1 MKENILTVL
10 VPAYN
15 SLEGVIRIVDSIKSR
30 KNVGLIVSDDSSDSA
45 MAGAIKA
52 YVNNF
57 KRSDYS
63 YIKHESTGNAVDNW
77 NSLLS
82 SVESKFFVFVH
93 HDETFSNTLFIDE
106 IEKCQEFLELMVLP
120 VRIEHSNGVFRNVK
134 STVQS
139 MLIKLLKNR
148 SPTLNF
154 IGGPTAL
161 LIIKSSNV
169 PKFNRDLIYY
179 VDVDWYVKVFSNV
192 TYKNIKFFSKTTV
205 VSTITNFSITKKIF
219 PRMKET
225 ILSDLSILKK
235 HYPGN
240 VFLKWSMEGE
250 IFKVVYKLILA
261 PSFASFYFRKIKSF
275 LLG

>member
-10 VPAYN
+10 VPSYN

-45 MAGAIKA
+45 VAGAIKA

-82 SVESKFFVFVH
+82 SVKSKFFVLVH
-93 HDETFSNTLFIDE
+93 HDETFSNTLFINE
-106 IEKCQEFLELMVLP
+106 VEKHQEFLELMVLP

-161 LIIKSSNV
+161 LIIKSGNI
-169 PKFNRDLIYY
+169 PQFNRDLVYY

-205 VSTITNFSITKKIF
+205 VSTISNFSITKKNF
-219 PRMKET
+219 YNMKEI
-225 ILSDLSILKK
+225 ILSDLSILQNN
-235 HYPGN
+235 YSGN
-240 VFLKWSMEGE
+240 TFFKWSMERE
-250 IFKVVYKLILA
+250 TLKFVYKLILF
-261 PSFASFYFRKIKSF
+261 PSFAPYYLRKIKSLF
-275 LLG
+275 IG